1 MSVRGSVPY
10 FPFLKLA
17 TLIMLLLLLLL
28 LLSAHLIVTIFNRL
42 HFHKTNLTLLFH
54 TAPFLSSV
62 LASE

>member
-28 LLSAHLIVTIFNRL
+28 SAHLILTIFNRL